1 MTSPYARPLPPLV
14 DLPAP
19 RRLPREATNLVP
31 SEEIIAEST
40 GALRRRLLRI
50 FWAPGLVL
58 LGLWYLL
65 LVLYVVGASPT
76 FWFFSG
82 LAALAEPSFFRSALI
97 TLGFTTTGLGTAFLL
112 VPLAATVL
120 SLAVMPLAPTL
131 IAGLQPRR
139 FLTEREFQ
147 RAVANRVTAVLM
159 VPPILIVL
167 ASPLSVVL
175 GMRQP
180 WTGLGAGPL
189 SSWCLALGALQLT
202 WVIVRRTVSAPRL
215 LGIEELTS
223 LEHTSRVSRDL
234 EKRRAAEKQVRAQ
247 DRRHLPPNLGT
258 PALNAAATPRG
269 ALVALGHI
277 ARTSLV
283 WVLPAAA
290 GIGWLIFGIT
300 DLVTVLSGLA
310 TMDLTSVSAPL
321 RWQHAL
327 VVGLVTGLVMVGIA
341 LAPALAVPLAAGQR
355 DQVRDQRSHPD
366 WAPRARLNPWEAR
379 VAALT
384 GWLSA
389 GWALF
394 GTILATIVVQLLQ
407 VANGVTGTWTVMT
420 ALVLVPLL
428 GVAASVAMRTGLR
441 DVLYGPAGD
450 YTRREAPYALLAP
463 EVGTRADRAKDPAVR
478 AALRKRLQAEG
489 GDHTLAIFDLDVAG
503 ERLWVDDNQPGAKDT
518 AVREADLTR
527 GLLPDFG
534 SEGSAFTGGGFT
546 AADEDAPQHAIP
558 DSVAGLREP

>member
-1 MTSPYARPLPPLV
+1 M
-14 DLPAP
+14 
-19 RRLPREATNLVP
+19 
-31 SEEIIAEST
+31 
-40 GALRRRLLRI
+40 
-50 FWAPGLVL
+50 
-58 LGLWYLL
+58 
-65 LVLYVVGASPT
+65 
-76 FWFFSG
+76 
-82 LAALAEPSFFRSALI
+82 
-97 TLGFTTTGLGTAFLL
+97 
-112 VPLAATVL
+112 
-120 SLAVMPLAPTL
+120 
-131 IAGLQPRR
+131 
-139 FLTEREFQ
+139 
-147 RAVANRVTAVLM
+147 
-159 VPPILIVL
+159 
-167 ASPLSVVL
+167 
-175 GMRQP
+175 
-180 WTGLGAGPL
+180 
-189 SSWCLALGALQLT
+189 
-202 WVIVRRTVSAPRL
+202 
-215 LGIEELTS
+215 
-223 LEHTSRVSRDL
+223 
-234 EKRRAAEKQVRAQ
+234 
-247 DRRHLPPNLGT
+247 
-258 PALNAAATPRG
+258 
-269 ALVALGHI
+269 
-277 ARTSLV
+277 
-283 WVLPAAA
+283 
-290 GIGWLIFGIT
+290 
-300 DLVTVLSGLA
+300 
-310 TMDLTSVSAPL
+310 
-321 RWQHAL
+321 
-327 VVGLVTGLVMVGIA
+327 
-341 LAPALAVPLAAGQR
+341 
-355 DQVRDQRSHPD
+355 
-366 WAPRARLNPWEAR
+366 
-379 VAALT
+379 AALT